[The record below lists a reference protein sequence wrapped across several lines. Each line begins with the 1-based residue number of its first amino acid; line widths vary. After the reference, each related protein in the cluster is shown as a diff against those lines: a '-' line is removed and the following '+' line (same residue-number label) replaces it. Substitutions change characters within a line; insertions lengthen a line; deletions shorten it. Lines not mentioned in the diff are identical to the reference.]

1 MTLLPFSTT
10 SAALDEHAPGV
21 SGQLQ
26 AAAAREIR
34 VCFFSMLDSLYKES
48 AESAWSVHSLLLQ
61 IGFQSWCEGTLED
74 GRTAM
79 GIMS

>member
-10 SAALDEHAPGV
+10 SSALDEHAPGV

-26 AAAAREIR
+26 AAAGREIR
-34 VCFFSMLDSLYKES
+34 VCFFSMLVSLYKES
-48 AESAWSVHSLLLQ
+48 AESARSVHSLLLQ
-61 IGFQSWCEGTLED
+61 IGFQSWCEGTFED